1 MYSSSTMLV
10 LTVGDGVYRFTLDAS
25 IGEFVMSH
33 ERVRI
38 PERGRI
44 YSFNEGN
51 AKARS
56 ISHWS
61 PYDRGG
67 VVNAVP

>member
-10 LTVGDGVYRFTLDAS
+10 LTVGDGVYMFTLDAS

-51 AKARS
+51 AKVRS
-56 ISHWS
+56 ISHRF
-61 PYDRGG
+61 PYDRVG